1 MRKTVLVVDDEP
13 LIRMILGEVLT
24 DAGFRVVDA
33 RDGREA
39 LASYSPSVAAVVL
52 DVQLPDADGLDLLRA
67 FKDDRMELPVIV
79 ITGHGTP
86 DLEAVARKAGADAF
100 LHKPFSPDELL
111 QTVQRLMRLHTPP
124 ISWD

>member
-24 DAGFRVVDA
+24 DAGFNVVDA

-39 LASYSPSVAAVVL
+39 LASYSPAVSAVVL
-52 DVQLPDADGLDLLRA
+52 DVRLPDADGIDLLRA
-67 FKDDRMELPVIV
+67 FKNDRMELPVIL

-86 DLEAVARKAGADAF
+86 ALEAVARQAGADAF

-124 ISWD
+124 IAWD